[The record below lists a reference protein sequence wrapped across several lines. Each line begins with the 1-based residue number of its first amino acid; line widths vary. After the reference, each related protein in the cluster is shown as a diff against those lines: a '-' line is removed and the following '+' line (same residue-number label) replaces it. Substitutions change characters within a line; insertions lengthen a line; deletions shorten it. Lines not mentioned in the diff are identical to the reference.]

1 MNGRGHSLLARA
13 GDRLW
18 RWAIHAAHWLNGSAH
33 ARPVEPLSRCAYDQM
48 MVVMTK

>member
-1 MNGRGHSLLARA
+1 MSERRLPVWVRV

-18 RWAIHAAHWLNGSAH
+18 RWAVHAADWLNGSAH

-48 MVVMTK
+48 MVVMAK